1 MSHLTV
7 ALIAAIPMRPIVKA
21 SIIISVSMID
31 KPGQYIATVRF
42 AGGEEVRYGIE
53 AVSSA
58 PHFHYSFRALEERP
72 TASVDLGAEYDIGKH
87 IIPKDAEQIAA
98 ITRDAGTNL
107 FHAVGKKKGSF
118 SIRLPDHNKTDLIE
132 IGVNVETMGP
142 IINVGIYE
150 YIDTH
155 M

>member
-1 MSHLTV
+1 MWSSENV
-7 ALIAAIPMRPIVKA
+7 SR
-21 SIIISVSMID
+21 ISRSDCRDTDQTDTEGKYNNIRILID

-58 PHFHYSFRALEERP
+58 PHFYYSLRILEEKP
-72 TASVDLGAEYDIGKH
+72 TASVDLGAEYNIGKH
-87 IIPKDAEQIAA
+87 IIPKDAEQIAT

-118 SIRLPDHNKTDLIE
+118 YIRLPDHNKTDLIE
-132 IGVNVETMGP
+132 
-142 IINVGIYE
+142 YRRKC
-150 YIDTH
+150 
-155 M
+155 